1 MNWRFSVCPKR
12 LWLWVRLQWV
22 YWHAPNW
29 VHLTGHDSDFRV
41 SLTHHNNDN
50 FFRNLSLHW
59 SLCCRV
65 SQVIL
70 YTALVFH
77 LVTVEG
83 PLWRLPLIFGSQLLG
98 NFTISLVVQQQDLSF
113 QPRSAIQWV
122 TKIILYWLIFSSTFH
137 LWNFKFW
144 QLWTLKQKRKLKIL
158 CSILINN

>member
-1 MNWRFSVCPKR
+1 MAIRHKLRFSICPKR
-12 LWLWVRLQWV
+12 LWLWVGLQWA

-29 VHLTGHDSDFRV
+29 VHFWSWLKFSCFTCP
-41 SLTHHNNDN
+41 LTHHNNDN
-50 FFRNLSLHW
+50 FLRNLSLQW
-59 SLCCRV
+59 SLCCCV

-83 PLWRLPLIFGSQLLG
+83 PLWRLLLIFGSQLPG

-137 LWNFKFW
+137 LLSFGNCEHKS
-144 QLWTLKQKRKLKIL
+144 KKE
-158 CSILINN
+158 N